1 MAQQELRAIRISV
14 HSCGTSP
21 VFHKAPY
28 SAMQTDKRS
37 EAPGMMFL
45 RLRMLGWTA
54 LSTGGISV
62 NKADKLRLVTAVGR
76 VPLF

>member
-1 MAQQELRAIRISV
+1 
-14 HSCGTSP
+14 
-21 VFHKAPY
+21 
-28 SAMQTDKRS
+28 
-37 EAPGMMFL
+37 MMFL